1 MFSDIEQNIVML
13 KGAYKKLKSHCYYN
27 RDMRYL
33 KQMIAEFESDNDFE
47 STFKKL
53 AEALKHNNNNYFN
66 SLMKKINIR
75 AVVKKFASDDN
86 ESMPSTSNE
95 LLKKNKVESVNFFFN
110 GPIEIHILDT
120 LWTCFIAKS
129 ALDIGKL
136 TTNMYGNRINKNSL
150 LYTDGTINFKSTK
163 LFERY
168 IYNYSAWR
176 DGTLEIIKEKY
187 DSNQSTIL
195 YSLDLKGFFYSVDFN
210 YDIFMKIFENDNN
223 IHKYNVL
230 TELMIKVQYKYTD
243 KLADFRK
250 GLSSTIK
257 NSKSVFPI
265 GLLSSFVLS
274 NVYLFEFDKDIVEK
288 IAPVRYARYVD
299 DILIVK
305 EIPDKELKNKYK
317 DEKYLTQ
324 KLLDIFFDN
333 EIFIENNNEY
343 YLKSFKNIKI
353 QKDKVACIHTASN
366 KKASLF
372 KVYDELFKFKPSAV
386 DILPDFDLMFK
397 SFSAYCYELESHD
410 KSFKIKHLANLFPHN
425 KKTSMYVY
433 NFLKCCTGASIDL
446 SKPHWFVD
454 QIAEN
459 IDEMIEYFK
468 SRQGIRFSS
477 LWETIAYIL
486 VVSGKHKE
494 LEKFKS
500 CVKKEINA
508 IGANIDTKSENK
520 NKKKIKDIKSTKIS
534 KVMDMVKD
542 SLAVDIE
549 LACASANALCNIDD
563 NSPIL
568 VKQIRG
574 SNMFNNHLVLYALD
588 NFQINNSQSLIE
600 TKTTKQE
607 RNILDNDKKIEFT
620 PRFIRYGE
628 LNLYNFWSHL
638 YCNTTNLSYE
648 DIMSKF
654 EEFNDLQGVNLKLKF
669 LDGDI
674 SKVIHNPSCKD
685 TRSESKI
692 AIASVNFDENQVIE
706 NIQNRTGALS
716 INNKRKV
723 FKLIKEA
730 VLQKADI
737 LVFPEFYLP
746 YEWVNLISYIC
757 MKQDLIII
765 TGIQYL
771 VVGDQL
777 KNYCGIFQPLIS
789 EYRQKSS
796 IEIFRE
802 KNYYAPEEKYFAAN
816 NGYKINEPIKKDYSI
831 VSARGFNYTTLICYE
846 MTDINARAQF
856 KGKVH
861 GVFAIEF
868 NKDTNYYCNLVES
881 ISRDLS
887 CFVIQSNTSKY
898 GDSRITA
905 PYQTEEKDI
914 VKIKGG
920 VNDTIMV
927 GKVNL
932 GNLILHNQNTK
943 DETGINQRE
952 MKKIK
957 RQLKKLSSAQHK
969 EISKEIR
976 KIQKKEKPLPAGWS
990 DDIRDC

>member
-1 MFSDIEQNIVML
+1 
-13 KGAYKKLKSHCYYN
+13 
-27 RDMRYL
+27 
-33 KQMIAEFESDNDFE
+33 
-47 STFKKL
+47 
-53 AEALKHNNNNYFN
+53 
-66 SLMKKINIR
+66 
-75 AVVKKFASDDN
+75 
-86 ESMPSTSNE
+86 MPSTSNE
-95 LLKKNKVESVNFFFN
+95 LLKKNKIEFVNFFFN
-110 GPIEIHILDT
+110 GSIEIHILDT

-136 TTNMYGNRINKNSL
+136 TSDMYGNCINKNSL
-150 LYTDGTINFKSTK
+150 INTDGTINFKSTK

-168 IYNYSAWR
+168 IYNYSKWR
-176 DGTLEIIKEKY
+176 DGTFEFIKEKY

-210 YDIFMKIFENDNN
+210 YDTFINIFEKDNN
-223 IHKYNVL
+223 ILEYNVL
-230 TELMIKVQYKYTD
+230 SELIIKAQYAYTI
-243 KLADFRK
+243 KLSEYRK
-250 GLSSTIK
+250 GLSTTIK
-257 NSKSVFPI
+257 NMKSVFPI

-305 EIPDKELKNKYK
+305 QIPDKELKNKYK
-317 DEKYLTQ
+317 DENYLTQ

-343 YLKSFKNIKI
+343 YIKSFKNIKI

-366 KKASLF
+366 KKTSLF

-386 DILPDFDLMFK
+386 EVLPDFDLMLK

-425 KKTSMYVY
+425 KKTFMYVY

-446 SKPHWFVD
+446 SKSHWFID
-454 QIAEN
+454 KIAEN
-459 IDEMIEYFK
+459 IDEMIDYFK

-477 LWETIAYIL
+477 LWETLAYIL

-494 LEKFKS
+494 LEKFKA
-500 CVKKEINA
+500 CINKEINA
-508 IGANIDTKSENK
+508 IRANNGYNNAYDLKYNLKSNKKEYDTNNDTKSEDK

-534 KVMDMVKD
+534 KVIEMVKN
-542 SLAVDIE
+542 SLRLDIE
-549 LACASANALCNIDD
+549 VACASANALRNIDV
-563 NSPIL
+563 NSPNL
-568 VKQIRG
+568 VKQIRN
-574 SNMFNNHLVLYALD
+574 SNLFNNHLVLYALD

-600 TKTTKQE
+600 TKTNKQE
-607 RNILDNDKKIEFT
+607 HNILDNYKKIEYS

-648 DIMSKF
+648 DIMSRFEKF
-654 EEFNDLQGVNLKLKF
+654 NNLQSVNIKLEFI
-669 LDGDI
+669 DGDI
-674 SKVIHNPSCKD
+674 TKIVHSPSCKE
-685 TRSESKI
+685 TRSELKI
-692 AIASVNFDENQVIE
+692 AIASVNFDENQIIE
-706 NIQNRTGALS
+706 NIKNRTSALS

-771 VVGDQL
+771 VAGDQL
-777 KNYCGIFQPLIS
+777 KNYCGTFQPLIS
-789 EYRQKSS
+789 EYKQKSS

-802 KNYYAPEEKYFAAN
+802 KNYYAPEEKYFAIN
-816 NGYKINEPIKKDYSI
+816 NGFKIIEPIKRDYDIIST
-831 VSARGFNYTTLICYE
+831 RGFNYTSLICYE

-927 GKVNL
+927 GKVDL
-932 GNLILHNQNTK
+932 DSLVAHNQNTEVEK
-943 DETGINQRE
+943 GINKKE
-952 MKKIK
+952 MNSIK
-957 RQLKKLSSAQHK
+957 RKLKKLSSSQFK
-969 EISKEIR
+969 ELSKEIR
-976 KIQKKEKPLPAGWS
+976 KNQKKEKPLPAGWNT
-990 DDIRDC
+990 DENNKQ